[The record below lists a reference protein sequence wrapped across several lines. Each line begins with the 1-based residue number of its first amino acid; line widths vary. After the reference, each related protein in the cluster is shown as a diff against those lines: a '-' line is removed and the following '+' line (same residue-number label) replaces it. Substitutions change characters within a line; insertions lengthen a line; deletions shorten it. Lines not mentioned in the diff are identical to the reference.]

1 MLFISPQ
8 NSFVLK
14 LFKFLSWAFGHVENN
29 LIKKIK
35 VISKCMTSQPGKQNT
50 AIHILPNISTSKDNQ
65 TMKFGQLI
73 DYNVRNIF
81 LKKTYTKCDGETSLR
96 PFYFSCMSKLR
107 PIEIYWIEA
116 ARPPALTSYKAF
128 LKNKKRSGTS
138 LSVSFSAWFLKKN
151 IFSCYIN
158 WPNFIV

>member
-1 MLFISPQ
+1 
-8 NSFVLK
+8 
-14 LFKFLSWAFGHVENN
+14 
-29 LIKKIK
+29 
-35 VISKCMTSQPGKQNT
+35 
-50 AIHILPNISTSKDNQ
+50 
-65 TMKFGQLI
+65 MKFGQLI

-81 LKKTYTKCDGETSLR
+81 LKKPYTKCDGETSLR

-128 LKNKKRSGTS
+128 LKSKKRSGTS

-151 IFSCYIN
+151 IFLVILTGRISLFGCLYFARYWAICVLQLFVN
-158 WPNFIV
+158 QAVTSEILKLTLTF